1 MWYNRMGDIMEKL
14 KNKKVLIIIGVIVVI
29 IIIAVLLI
37 MFLPKATN
45 EVSAGPKVKH
55 NVVNELYQEVET
67 NKTEGTREYVS
78 KLYGYSYDEN
88 ENIVMQVKEGYIEN
102 NKVYDLDG
110 NELGEYTED
119 TLNTTLDNGT
129 LKTYNYTKENNDYK
143 LEK

>member
-14 KNKKVLIIIGVIVVI
+14 KNKKVLIIIGVIVIV

-37 MFLPKATN
+37 MFLPKASN
-45 EVSAGPKVKH
+45 EVAAGPKVKH
-55 NVVNELYQEVET
+55 NVVNELYQDVET
-67 NKTEGTREYVS
+67 NKEEGTKKYVS

>member
-1 MWYNRMGDIMEKL
+1 MGDIMEKL
-14 KNKKVLIIIGVIVVI
+14 KNKKVLIIVGIIVVVI
-29 IIIAVLLI
+29 IIAVALI
-37 MFLPKATN
+37 MFLPKVTN
-45 EVSAGPKVKH
+45 EVAAGPKVKH
-55 NVVNELYQEVET
+55 NIVNELYKDVET

-102 NKVYDLDG
+102 NKVYNLEG
-110 NELGEYTED
+110 TELGDYSED
-119 TLNTTLDNGT
+119 TLNTVLDNGT

>member
-1 MWYNRMGDIMEKL
+1 MKKL
-14 KNKKVLIIIGVIVVI
+14 KNKKVLIISVIVVVI
-29 IIIAVLLI
+29 IIAIVLI
-37 MFLPKATN
+37 MFLPKASN
-45 EVSAGPKVKH
+45 EVAAGPKVKH
-55 NVVNELYQEVET
+55 NVVSELYQDVKT